1 MFVNIFIKQLNKQFI
16 KSSFL
21 FFCLV
26 EKMESTIT
34 FKRDSKNVKKILE
47 NGVFLIYAPRQ
58 LKISPNEFGIY
69 DTEVTV
75 ILPKKS
81 CRYFTSRF
89 KTDEIEQVCGDTHQI

>member
-1 MFVNIFIKQLNKQFI
+1 
-16 KSSFL
+16 
-21 FFCLV
+21 
-26 EKMESTIT
+26 MESTIT
-34 FKRDSKNVKKILE
+34 FKRDSKNVKKKLHLE

-81 CRYFTSRF
+81 CRYFISRLKQMKLNRF
-89 KTDEIEQVCGDTHQI
+89 VAIHTRFG